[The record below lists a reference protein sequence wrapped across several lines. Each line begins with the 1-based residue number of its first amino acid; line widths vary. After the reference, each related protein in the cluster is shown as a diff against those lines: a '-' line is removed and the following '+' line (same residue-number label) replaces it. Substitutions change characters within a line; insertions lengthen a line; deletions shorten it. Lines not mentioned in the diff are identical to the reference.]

1 MSNRIIFVLSNE
13 LKLNVEEVV
22 NKYPEDY
29 NGNLSNFVRGA
40 VIRRLRELGE
50 LKQWIIIQGQI
61 FI

>member
-50 LKQWIIIQGQI
+50 LKQ
-61 FI
+61 